1 MLISCFEKFSQNE
14 NYFLETGTSTAV
26 IAILKPR
33 TKTIATTLLG
43 DSAYMIIRPK
53 KDSRIDKLYRS
64 IEQQH
69 YFDCPF
75 QWGTRGDNPSKA
87 RDEEHSV
94 LHNDIIVMGTDGVWD
109 NCFDKELIDIIK
121 QSIDSN
127 GNLIDPQNGK
137 IWILFTYIIIC

>member
-1 MLISCFEKFSQNE
+1 
-14 NYFLETGTSTAV
+14 
-26 IAILKPR
+26 
-33 TKTIATTLLG
+33 
-43 DSAYMIIRPK
+43 MIIRPN

-94 LHNDIIVMGTDGVWD
+94 LHNDILVMGTFNFHYLIIIFIYSTDGVWD

-121 QSIDSN
+121 LSIDSN

-137 IWILFTYIIIC
+137 LWILFTHIIIC